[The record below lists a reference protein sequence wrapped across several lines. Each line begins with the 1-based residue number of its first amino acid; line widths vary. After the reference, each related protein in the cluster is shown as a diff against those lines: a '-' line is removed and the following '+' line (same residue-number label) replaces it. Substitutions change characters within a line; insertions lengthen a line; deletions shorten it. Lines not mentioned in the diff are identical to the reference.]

1 MDKESDLMNQ
11 EPDEIRG
18 QIEETRSAL
27 TEKLETL
34 EHGVKET
41 VSEAK
46 AAVTDTIENVKDTVK
61 GTVETVKETLD
72 IRCYVREYPWPM
84 LAGSVAVGWALGCV
98 FPRLTNGGKI
108 THMASGD
115 KITHIASNGT
125 PLELNNRPGTT
136 PEPKVAPREKHQ
148 GALSLLYEKFRPE
161 IQELEGV
168 AIGAIGALVR
178 DLVKQSASE
187 PLAERFGEVADRVT
201 AKLGGRVMDKPLFAH
216 SNRD

>member
-84 LAGSVAVGWALGCV
+84 LAGSVAVGYTLGCL
-98 FPRLTNGGKI
+98 FPRSTNGDRI
-108 THMASGD
+108 AHL
-115 KITHIASNGT
+115 ASNGT
-125 PLELNNRPGTT
+125 PLESGNGSMTT
-136 PEPKVAPREKHQ
+136 PEHQVTPRRAPQKSK
-148 GALSLLYEKFRPE
+148 LSFLYEKFQPE